1 MPIFGDPQNFLKQAS
16 SNNNQMSSLTNDNQ
30 QTSMNSSTTQ
40 EASNQNSQN
49 QIPDMSGDNSQ
60 LQDGM
65 NQDMQTGPGT
75 MQDKTG
81 VNNATS
87 FDASGQQQF
96 VHAGDE
102 DMETTTTETVEVK
115 EQSGMA
121 KWIKKK
127 VMGGTEQD
135 TVEQEQGE
143 YSTETGPTASIPEG
157 TDADLKYIEGDKSKM
172 PKAPEPP
179 PHRSNIP
186 KGASINNIPKASMPK
201 AGKMPNARLP
211 KMSMPKF
218 ITKPPRFM

>member
-40 EASNQNSQN
+40 QASNQNSQN

-65 NQDMQTGPGT
+65 NKDMQTGPGT
-75 MQDKTG
+75 MQDKAG

-135 TVEQEQGE
+135 PVEQEQGE
-143 YSTETGPTASIPEG
+143 YASADSNPSTTIPEG
-157 TDADLKYIEGDKSKM
+157 TDTDLKFIEGDKSKM

-179 PHRSNIP
+179 PHKSNIP
-186 KGASINNIPKASMPK
+186 KGADINNIPKSNLPKVGRMPAAK
-201 AGKMPNARLP
+201 LP
-211 KMSMPKF
+211 KMSMPK
-218 ITKPPRFM
+218 ISKPRFL

>member
-40 EASNQNSQN
+40 QASNQNSQN

-81 VNNATS
+81 VNQSTNFETS
-87 FDASGQQQF
+87 GKQVFT
-96 VHAGDE
+96 HAGNE
-102 DMETTTTETVEVK
+102 DMTTTTKETVEVE
-115 EQSGMA
+115 EQSRMG

-127 VMGGTEQD
+127 VTVPVNMATGG
-135 TVEQEQGE
+135 
-143 YSTETGPTASIPEG
+143 
-157 TDADLKYIEGDKSKM
+157 L
-172 PKAPEPP
+172 
-179 PHRSNIP
+179 
-186 KGASINNIPKASMPK
+186 
-201 AGKMPNARLP
+201 
-211 KMSMPKF
+211 MSMPPF
-218 ITKPPRFM
+218 IKKSEEEKEKGMVEWFTVTLVEKLTLLEGILGENGFSVGS